1 MTLEEDRAEVN
12 RVAASWQDAP
22 EAVQESML
30 GRLGKMLEYLDLD
43 DDAEHQ
49 LKRDAER
56 LMKNIEAG
64 LGRR

>member
-1 MTLEEDRAEVN
+1 MTFEEDRAEVN
-12 RVAASWQDAP
+12 RVAVSWQGVP
-22 EAVQESML
+22 EAAQESML

-43 DDAEHQ
+43 DDAEYQ

-56 LMKNIEAG
+56 LMKKIEAG